1 MATKTAAKKPT
12 TKRKAPAKTTVK
24 AAPKAATKPKTT
36 SRVSKAKTPVVR
48 SFRVSPSPQPFFTFR
63 VTKQTVYWIL
73 LLLVIVA
80 LQLWIIK
87 LQLDIAVLSDSLL
100 LAE

>member
-1 MATKTAAKKPT
+1 MATKTAAKKQT
-12 TKRKAPAKTTVK
+12 TKRKAPVKAVAKVAPKAKTTTR
-24 AAPKAATKPKTT
+24 A
-36 SRVSKAKTPVVR
+36 SKAKAPTVK
-48 SFRVSPSPQPFFTFR
+48 SFRISPSPQPFFTFR
-63 VTKQTVYWIL
+63 ITKQTVYWIL

-100 LAE
+100 LSE

>member
-12 TKRKAPAKTTVK
+12 TKRKTPAKTVAKT
-24 AAPKAATKPKTT
+24 APKAKTT
-36 SRVSKAKTPVVR
+36 TRASKAKAPAVQ
-48 SFRVSPSPQPFFTFR
+48 SFRISPSQQPFFTFKI
-63 VTKQTVYWIL
+63 TKQTVYWIL